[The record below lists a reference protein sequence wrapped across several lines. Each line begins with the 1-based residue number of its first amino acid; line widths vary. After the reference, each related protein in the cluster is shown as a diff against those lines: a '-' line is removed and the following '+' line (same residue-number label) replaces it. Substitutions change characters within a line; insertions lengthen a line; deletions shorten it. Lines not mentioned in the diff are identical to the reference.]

1 MLNLSINGLIAN
13 QTEIGVSFLHS
24 ESRAFRSN
32 DYGNKVETKRKMKG
46 WIVDVA
52 SAIALAMLI
61 VFYIFLFLGQ
71 MVLAVAAFLI
81 TCAISLVILLK
92 GRNNRRKQKA

>member
-1 MLNLSINGLIAN
+1 MLDLPINGLIAN
-13 QTEIGVSFLHS
+13 QTEIAASFIRS
-24 ESRAFRSN
+24 KSRAFRAN
-32 DYGNKVETKRKMKG
+32 DYGNNAKTKRKMKG
-46 WIVDVA
+46 WIADVA

-71 MVLAVAAFLI
+71 IVLALVAFLI

-92 GRNNRRKQKA
+92 GRSNRRKQKA

>member
-1 MLNLSINGLIAN
+1 MLDLPINGLIAN
-13 QTEIGVSFLHS
+13 RTEIGVSFLHFK
-24 ESRAFRSN
+24 SRPFCAN
-32 DYGNKVETKRKMKG
+32 DYGNNVETKRKMKG
-46 WIVDVA
+46 WIVDMA

-71 MVLAVAAFLI
+71 IALAVAAFLI

-92 GRNNRRKQKA
+92 GRSNRRKQKA